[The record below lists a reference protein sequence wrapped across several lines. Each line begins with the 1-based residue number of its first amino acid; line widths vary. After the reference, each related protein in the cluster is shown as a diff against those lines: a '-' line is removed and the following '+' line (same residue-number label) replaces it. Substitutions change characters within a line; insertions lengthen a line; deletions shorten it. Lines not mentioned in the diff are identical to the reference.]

1 MVPQKSIKPS
11 IKIGLMN
18 LMPVKPPTETQIL
31 RMFGRS
37 PAHVDVTL
45 FVPDT
50 YAAKNTAPEYLSKFY
65 KRWSEIKSEKFD
77 GFIMTGAPIETL
89 PFEEVVL
96 RIRMRA
102 PGQTRIATRCFARYP
117 ALRIGSSSSWPAAA
131 AACNIARPAGRVLE
145 GARGLFRARSG
156 DRRRAPHPLLGRHGL
171 PLPLPQGRLPLH
183 TARKR
188 SERSGGDR
196 PPIRRNSSSR
206 RRGLVG
212 PEHTVR
218 TYRRTCVLSA
228 PARLHSRGRAGL
240 VGGRATLA
248 PSCVAACRSS
258 KQRDP
263 NRRFIP
269 QPPQKISWKI
279 DLAAAAHR
287 ISAAAAAPRPSPM
300 LTGEPHAAAAAAA
313 AAAAQVPKYI
323 TDKKQ
328 FGVFPHRN
336 LLPAH
341 PLTQARAPV
350 VYACAP
356 ARARAPARVNKN
368 FPV

>member
-156 DRRRAPHPLLGRHGL
+156 DRRRTPHPLLGRHGL

-188 SERSGGDR
+188 SERSGGGR
-196 PPIRRNSSSR
+196 PPIRRNSSCSGRAR
-206 RRGLVG
+206 R
-212 PEHTVR
+212 P
-218 TYRRTCVLSA
+218 VLSDLNILSA
-228 PARLHSRGRAGL
+228 CIAEPACCPRPRGSIRAAAL
-240 VGGRATLA
+240 DLWAGGRRSPLPAQRRA
-248 PSCVAACRSS
+248 AHPSGEIRTAAS
-258 KQRDP
+258 P
-263 NRRFIP
+263 
-269 QPPQKISWKI
+269 PPQ
-279 DLAAAAHR
+279 
-287 ISAAAAAPRPSPM
+287 
-300 LTGEPHAAAAAAA
+300 
-313 AAAAQVPKYI
+313 
-323 TDKKQ
+323 
-328 FGVFPHRN
+328 N
-336 LLPAH
+336 LLD
-341 PLTQARAPV
+341 
-350 VYACAP
+350 
-356 ARARAPARVNKN
+356 N
-368 FPV
+368 